1 MVNGVS
7 LGVFLILVTAASVFW
22 GRVNRLGYSRG
33 ITSLGRFIMKYSKM
47 RAELVQSYLVWSMY
61 LLTGLV
67 AALALLTAYQ
77 VNLLHYIPLATKY
90 LPVIPL
96 AFIAQNS
103 LTGLMMQLWLVSR
116 PTSNVFSDL
125 TSIPWVSYTLM
136 MPRVMRMISPLSA
149 AIVEEVFFRGA
160 VFLILI
166 HKFPE
171 TGAYLAIF
179 VCTALFVL
187 QQVLQTDTIGQAV
200 IFVVGS
206 TSISVV
212 GCITILYTGS
222 FLPTLLC
229 HAAYSVVY
237 LQLGRTMRKM
247 PNRIP
252 TKQGSTTKA
261 AYPTF

>member
-1 MVNGVS
+1 MHNAVS

-22 GRVNRLGYSRG
+22 GRVNRLGYSRVV
-33 ITSLGRFIMKYSKM
+33 TSLGRFIMKYSKIH
-47 RAELVQSYLVWSMY
+47 AELLQSYLVWSMY

-77 VNLLHYIPLATKY
+77 VNLLHFIPLATRY
-90 LPVIPL
+90 VPVIPL

-116 PTSNVFSDL
+116 PASNVFADL

-136 MPRVMRMISPLSA
+136 MPRVMRMLSPLSA
-149 AIVEEVFFRGA
+149 AIIEEVFFRGA

-166 HKFPE
+166 HEFPQ
-171 TGAYLAIF
+171 TGAYLAI
-179 VCTALFVL
+179 VICTASFVL
-187 QQVLQTDTIGQAV
+187 QQVLQTDTVGQAA
-200 IFVVGS
+200 IFVIGS

-247 PNRIP
+247 PNRKAR
-252 TKQGSTTKA
+252 KQGSTTRS